1 MLVSDS
7 ASEVVLLLYKRGC
20 DLGLDLVD
28 VVKGEVKLKTRCSS
42 DTSKDDAC
50 EYPFSYF
57 VINVLKQRSLFT
69 FY

>member
-7 ASEVVLLLYKRGC
+7 ASEVVLLLYKRGW
-20 DLGLDLVD
+20 DFGLDLVD

-50 EYPFSYF
+50 EYPFSMC
-57 VINVLKQRSLFT
+57 
-69 FY
+69 